1 MAFPSRITFYVSR
14 ITHDD
19 SRCHLGKFKVIQSN
33 SKRFKPKNLSPGAR
47 SHIQR
52 PPCRITTL
60 TMCHVP
66 CPFAICHLPFAICYR
81 GPAIGY
87 WLLVVTLFTH
97 RTLKIPSI
105 SKVFKAFQRKS
116 FYPQKK
122 AAGTLFKNLSTH

>member
-1 MAFPSRITFYVSR
+1 MVTWFFSLPST
-14 ITHDD
+14 
-19 SRCHLGKFKVIQSN
+19 
-33 SKRFKPKNLSPGAR
+33 NLFQDG
-47 SHIQR
+47 
-52 PPCRITTL
+52 T
-60 TMCHVP
+60 
-66 CPFAICHLPFAICYR
+66 PFAICHLPFAICYR

-87 WLLVVTLFTH
+87 WSLVVTLFTH